1 MEHIQQS
8 YRGLSLLVDVN
19 WDRLFYIG
27 TIILALGAGSFIG
40 SLAV

>member
-1 MEHIQQS
+1 MEYIQQS

-27 TIILALGAGSFIG
+27 TIVLALGAGSYIG
-40 SLAV
+40 TLMV